1 LPGGFSNCQDAARP
15 IQAADLLA
23 CHLQEIELHVGELS
37 ESEYMGKPA
46 LHSNE
51 ANIVVSN

>member
-1 LPGGFSNCQDAARP
+1 LPGGFSNHQDAAQP
-15 IQAADLLA
+15 IQAAYLLA